1 MEGGRYLGK
10 TGIMWKQIWEHFGQI
25 FGGKFV
31 RTIALSLIQSFSRGV
46 GFRCRHRWH
55 FLVVKSTH
63 PRGAAAAGRISLIF
77 QIFLPHFFD
86 NVTTNCT
93 PPLNFI
99 FTENNMFPL
108 EISSPIK
115 RRALGP
121 VGTIS
126 VPLGNIWLFLASKS
140 QIFHPV
146 LWKLGQ
152 IRTHNKMR

>member
-31 RTIALSLIQSFSRGV
+31 RTIALSLIQSFFPG
-46 GFRCRHRWH
+46 CRVS
-55 FLVVKSTH
+55 LPAPVTLSCGEIH
-63 PRGAAAAGRISLIF
+63 PPQGTSSCCC
-77 QIFLPHFFD
+77 PHFPHFSNILASLFLD
-86 NVTTNCT
+86 NSVSTRAKIHQYFSSVHLFC
-93 PPLNFI
+93 I
-99 FTENNMFPL
+99 FSKKNNIYPL
-108 EISSPIK
+108 EISSHIK

-140 QIFHPV
+140 QIFHP
-146 LWKLGQ
+146 LL
-152 IRTHNKMR
+152 